1 MIIKDLVAPNGAAV
15 RFHVLRKLELI
26 YPADGLT
33 LTVQSFA
40 DEASFLAGA
49 NPLWNTIHVAPLVGL
64 AMPLYESAESWL
76 IEAQQ
81 SELTG
86 GAVVADLSRSLQ
98 TAKDR
103 RIAVLKDACRAQIAA
118 GFQSD
123 ALGVA
128 HLYPAKDLDQTNLV
142 GSVVASL
149 IAGADTAWVT
159 PFWCAD
165 AAGVWAFEMH
175 TAGQIQQVGIDSKA
189 SILAALSKNEALAS
203 TVASAT
209 SISDVEAVKWNA

>member
-1 MIIKDLVAPNGAAV
+1 MIIKDLVVPNGAAV

-64 AMPLYESAESWL
+64 AMPLYESAEFWL
-76 IEAQQ
+76 IASQQ
-81 SELTG
+81 SDFTG
-86 GAVVADLSRSLQ
+86 GVVVADLSQSLQ

-103 RIAVLKDACRAQIAA
+103 RIAVLKDACRAQIVA

-123 ALGVA
+123 ALGSV
-128 HLYPAKDLDQTNLV
+128 HTYPAKELDQANLV

-149 IAGADTAWVT
+149 IAGADTTWST

-165 AAGVWAFEMH
+165 VEGAWAFVMH

-189 SILAALSKNEALAS
+189 SILMALSKNEALAS

-209 SISDVEAVKWNA
+209 TVEQVEAVTWS

>member
-1 MIIKDLVAPNGAAV
+1 MIIKDLIVPNGAAV
-15 RFHVLRKLELI
+15 QFHVLRKLELI

-76 IEAQQ
+76 IASQQ
-81 SELTG
+81 SDFAG
-86 GAVVADLSRSLQ
+86 GAVVADLSQSLQ

-103 RIAVLKDACRAQIAA
+103 RIVVLKDACRAQIVA

-123 ALGVA
+123 ALGAV

-165 AAGVWAFEMH
+165 AEGTWAFEMH

-203 TVASAT
+203 TVAPAT
-209 SISDVEAVKWNA
+209 TIKQVEAVTWS